1 MERWLFAGGIP
12 LYSCTPLCRP
22 SSMPQQFPS
31 EAARRADCAGG
42 LGGVVDPQSA
52 AGCCLVGPHHRA
64 AACGIPGTPGLTRSP
79 WQAECP
85 ADPGAAAQPLAGE
98 GRLGVS
104 SRLLAGRAGS
114 WSLAVRL
121 RDPRAGVSSL
131 AEGLVPDVVEYWVW
145 GIPKLVFTYK
155 GSEPGFSWTP
165 SWGIVGFWFFFLF

>member
-12 LYSCTPLCRP
+12 LYSSAHPSAAPALCP
-22 SSMPQQFPS
+22 SGSPVR
-31 EAARRADCAGG
+31 AARRADCAGG
-42 LGGVVDPQSA
+42 LGGVADPQS
-52 AGCCLVGPHHRA
+52 AGCCLVGPHHGA
-64 AACGIPGTPGLTRSP
+64 AACGIPGTPGLTLSP

-85 ADPGAAAQPLAGE
+85 ADPGAAAHRLAGE

-131 AEGLVPDVVEYWVW
+131 AEGLVPDVVEYRVW
-145 GIPKLVFTYK
+145 DILKLVFTYK

-165 SWGIVGFWFFFLF
+165 PLGDNGVLFCFIF